1 MNNLYEENKT
11 YYSRAIKPGIIQS
24 ILLFLFITLS
34 YTYPTYA
41 QNDWIPQ
48 HPRLLFTSNEEIQV
62 RKLIK
67 ENQEAKELAN
77 FLKNRADSLITLP
90 QIPYE
95 MNRYGNM
102 LYTSRAYVE
111 RLGTLALA
119 YRLYGEKKYL
129 HAAEQTLQWVCN
141 YPDWDPKHYLDTA
154 EMTTAVAIA
163 YDWLYTALPA
173 STKKLVKKSI
183 YKNAITRVLQEY
195 EKGELGS
202 WAKRETNWNVV
213 CNTGMVLGALA
224 VAEDYPQ
231 EARTILENAARFMPN
246 CLKHFAPDGVC
257 YEGPSYW
264 GYTASYLSLYLKAV
278 TDNGG
283 DKGKIGQLPGIEHTA
298 LYYKRTLSP
307 SGRIFNFANAHEEP
321 LNTPAFFLFSKL
333 YHQPEV
339 AEWYRGEIQKTIR
352 KQQPLHQLFYLS
364 LPWYNNT
371 HPNPQ
376 AALPKLEVYHNSIN
390 DIIVVNGKRNV
401 QGSIFLTAKG
411 GEPMQAHQQMDCG
424 TFVLESE
431 GVRWTD
437 DLGSD
442 DYNLPGFWDYK
453 PGGQR
458 WKYFRNNN
466 LSHNTIS
473 IDHQVQYAAGKA
485 FVCEEKTDIAQPY
498 AKLDMTSLYKN
509 QAESVFRTF
518 TLTDDQT
525 VEVKDEIKLSD
536 TQSTVSW
543 SVITKAT
550 VETNGNKAHLTHNG
564 KHFFIQIVSPTNA
577 TFTSRP
583 AQNTSPKEYPIRNTT
598 ILEANCTFDQPDATI
613 KVRMS
618 SRPFLE
624 IAHGPYLQEVTTDG
638 ATFAFQTSQPSFSFI
653 ELKKEGEEDSN
664 NYAGSQ
670 HGLKQADATFFAI
683 RAEELQPNTTYQY
696 RIHAKE
702 IKSFQPYKVVFGDSI
717 ASPWY
722 TFRTIDPKQKG
733 GSIFITSDMHSNPK
747 LLKNLLERC
756 DYKTCTSFF
765 YAGDM
770 MNYMTENGEHPFTSF
785 IDTSVELFATSIPFE
800 FVRGNHETR
809 GNMARIFPSFFPKQ
823 NGKIYGSYLM
833 GDVMVIMLDT
843 GEDKS
848 DSHPVYAGL
857 TDFDNYRS
865 EQARWLEK
873 VVKSKEFK
881 KAKYRIVISHFP
893 LVVDKEWEKGTTWK
907 GCQDASRKFLPI
919 LNRAGIDLIV
929 AGHTH
934 RFFYHKP
941 EESGNQCPVLEQGA
955 MCATRLDLTDANIHI
970 KVIGE
975 NGEILLD
982 KIQKKHRPKIN

>member
-1 MNNLYEENKT
+1 MNNLHEKNKT

-67 ENQEAKELAN
+67 ENQEAQELAR
-77 FLKNRADSLITLP
+77 FLKNRADSLITLA

-111 RLGTLALA
+111 RLGILALA
-119 YRLYGEKKYL
+119 YRLYGEKMYL
-129 HAAEQTLQWVCN
+129 NAAEQTLQWVCN

-183 YKNAITRVLQEY
+183 YKNAISRVLQEY
-195 EKGELGS
+195 EKGGPGS

-213 CNTGMVLGALA
+213 CNTGMVLGTLA

-307 SGRIFNFANAHEEP
+307 TGRIFNFANAHEEA

-333 YHQPEV
+333 YHQSEV
-339 AEWYRGEIQKTIR
+339 AEWYRGEIKKTIR
-352 KQQPLHQLFYLS
+352 QQQPLHQLFYLS
-364 LPWYNNT
+364 LPWYDNA

-485 FVCEEKTDIAQPY
+485 FVCEEKTDIDQPY

-564 KHFFIQIVSPTNA
+564 KHFYIQIVSPTNA

-848 DSHPVYAGL
+848 DNHPVYAGL

-881 KAKYRIVISHFP
+881 KAKYKIVISHFP

-934 RFFYHKP
+934 RFFYHEP

-955 MCATRLDLTDANIHI
+955 MCATRLDLADGNIHI
-970 KVIGE
+970 KVIGK

-982 KIQKKHRPKIN
+982 KNLK

>member
-1 MNNLYEENKT
+1 MNNLHEENKI
-11 YYSRAIKPGIIQS
+11 YYSRAIKPGLTQS

-34 YTYPTYA
+34 CTYPTYA

-62 RKLIK
+62 RELIK
-67 ENQEAKELAN
+67 QNQEVQELAR
-77 FLKNRADSLITLP
+77 FLKNRADSLATLK
-90 QIPYE
+90 QIPYK
-95 MNRYGNM
+95 MDKYGNM
-102 LYTSRAYVE
+102 LHVSRAYVD

-129 HAAEQTLQWVCN
+129 EAANRTLIWVCN
-141 YPDWDPKHYLDTA
+141 FPDWDPKHYLDTA

-163 YDWLYTALPA
+163 YDWLFEALPI
-173 STKKLVKKSI
+173 STRKLVKESI
-183 YKNAITRVLQEY
+183 YRNAIVRVLKEY
-195 EKGELGS
+195 EQGGPGS

-213 CNTGMVLGALA
+213 CNAGMVLGALA

-231 EARTILENAARFMPN
+231 ETEDILKNAARYMPN

-257 YEGPSYW
+257 YESPAYW
-264 GYTASYLSLYLKAV
+264 GYTASYLALYLKAV

-283 DKGKIGQLPGIEHTA
+283 DRGGISQLPGLDKTA
-298 LYYKRTLSP
+298 LFYKRMLTP
-307 SGRIFNFANAHEEP
+307 SGQRFNYGNASGDRES
-321 LNTPAFFLFSKL
+321 TPAFFLFSRL
-333 YHQPEV
+333 YDQPEV
-339 AEWYRGEIQKTIR
+339 AAWYRSEVKAVIATSDR
-352 KQQPLHQLFYLS
+352 WWHQLFFLA
-364 LPWYNNT
+364 LPWWDNSPAT
-371 HPNPQ
+371 KTASVPR
-376 AALPKLEVYHNSIN
+376 LEIYHNSIN
-390 DIIVVNGKRNV
+390 DLIALNGNRKIK
-401 QGSIFLTAKG
+401 GSLCLLAKG
-411 GEPMQAHQQMDCG
+411 GKPMEAHQQLDGG
-424 TFVLESE
+424 TFIVESDSIL
-431 GVRWTD
+431 WLT

-442 DYNLPGFWDYK
+442 DYSLPGFWDGK
-453 PGGQR
+453 QGGQR
-458 WKYFRNNN
+458 WKYLRNNN
-466 LSHNTIS
+466 LGHNVIN
-473 IDHQVQYAAGKA
+473 IDYQLQYAPGHA
-485 FVCEEKTDIAQPY
+485 FVCEEKADSAQPY
-498 AKLDMTSLYKN
+498 ARLNLTSLYQG
-509 QAESVFRTF
+509 QAQSVYRTF
-518 TLTDDQT
+518 TLKDDRTAEITD
-525 VEVKDEIKLSD
+525 EVKLTDLKSSVYWNAI
-536 TQSTVSW
+536 TQ
-543 SVITKAT
+543 AH
-550 VETNGNKAHLTHNG
+550 VETKGNQAHLTLNG
-564 KHFFIQIVSPTNA
+564 KHFYMQIISPTNA

-624 IAHGPYLQEVTTDG
+624 IAHGPYLQEVTTAG

-653 ELKKEGEEDSN
+653 ELKKEGEEHSN

-683 RAEELQPNTTYQY
+683 RTEELQPNTTYQY

-717 ASPWY
+717 ASSWY
-722 TFRTIDPKQKG
+722 TFHTIDPKQKG

-785 IDTSVELFATSIPFE
+785 IDTSVEMFATSIPFE

-934 RFFYHKP
+934 RFFYHEP
-941 EESGNQCPVLEQGA
+941 GETGNLCPVLEQGHNS
-955 MCATRLDLTDANIHI
+955 ATRLDLADGRIHI
-970 KVIGE
+970 KVIGKD
-975 NGEILLD
+975 GEILLD
-982 KIQKKHRPKIN
+982 KILK

>member
-1 MNNLYEENKT
+1 MNNLHEENKA

-67 ENQEAKELAN
+67 ENQEAQELAR
-77 FLKNRADSLITLP
+77 FLKNRADSLITLA

-111 RLGTLALA
+111 RLGILALA

-129 HAAEQTLQWVCN
+129 NAAEQTLQWVCN

-183 YKNAITRVLQEY
+183 YKNAISRVLQEY
-195 EKGELGS
+195 EKGGPGS

-307 SGRIFNFANAHEEP
+307 TGRIFNFANAHEEA

-333 YHQPEV
+333 YHQSEV
-339 AEWYRGEIQKTIR
+339 AEWYRGEIKKTIR
-352 KQQPLHQLFYLS
+352 QQQPLHQLFYLS
-364 LPWYNNT
+364 LPWYDNT
-371 HPNPQ
+371 HPNPL

-473 IDHQVQYAAGKA
+473 INHQVQYAAGKA
-485 FVCEEKTDIAQPY
+485 FVCEEKTDIDQPY

-564 KHFFIQIVSPTNA
+564 KHFYIQIVSPTNA

-785 IDTSVELFATSIPFE
+785 IDTSVEMFATSIPFE

-934 RFFYHKP
+934 RFFYHEP

-955 MCATRLDLTDANIHI
+955 MCATRLDLADGNIHI
-970 KVIGE
+970 KVIGK

-982 KIQKKHRPKIN
+982 KNLK

>member
-1 MNNLYEENKT
+1 MNNLHEKNKT

-67 ENQEAKELAN
+67 ENQEAQELAR
-77 FLKNRADSLITLP
+77 FLKNRADSLITLA

-111 RLGTLALA
+111 RLGILALA
-119 YRLYGEKKYL
+119 YRLYGEKMYL
-129 HAAEQTLQWVCN
+129 NAAEQTLQWVCN

-163 YDWLYTALPA
+163 YDWLYTTLPA

-183 YKNAITRVLQEY
+183 YKNAISRVLQEY
-195 EKGELGS
+195 EKGGPGS

-307 SGRIFNFANAHEEP
+307 TGRIFNFANAHEEA

-333 YHQPEV
+333 YHQSEV
-339 AEWYRGEIQKTIR
+339 AEWYRGEIKKTIR
-352 KQQPLHQLFYLS
+352 QQQPLHQLFYLS
-364 LPWYNNT
+364 LPWYDNT
-371 HPNPQ
+371 HPNPL

-473 IDHQVQYAAGKA
+473 INHQVQYAAGKA
-485 FVCEEKTDIAQPY
+485 FVCEEKTDIDQPY

-564 KHFFIQIVSPTNA
+564 KHFYIQIVSPTNA

-702 IKSFQPYKVVFGDSI
+702 IKSFQPYKVAFGDSI

-785 IDTSVELFATSIPFE
+785 IDTSVEMFATSIPFE

-893 LVVDKEWEKGTTWK
+893 LVVDKDWEKGTTWK

-934 RFFYHKP
+934 RFFYHEP

-955 MCATRLDLTDANIHI
+955 MCATRLDLADGNIHI
-970 KVIGE
+970 KVIGK

-982 KIQKKHRPKIN
+982 KNLEGPVPPL

>member
-1 MNNLYEENKT
+1 MNNLHEKNKT

-67 ENQEAKELAN
+67 ENQEAQELAR
-77 FLKNRADSLITLP
+77 FLKNRADSLITLA

-111 RLGTLALA
+111 RLGILALA

-129 HAAEQTLQWVCN
+129 NAAEQTLQWVCN

-183 YKNAITRVLQEY
+183 YKNAISRVLQEY
-195 EKGELGS
+195 EKGGPGS

-307 SGRIFNFANAHEEP
+307 TGRIFNFANAHEEA

-333 YHQPEV
+333 YHQSEV
-339 AEWYRGEIQKTIR
+339 AEWYRGEIKKTIR
-352 KQQPLHQLFYLS
+352 QQQPLHQLFYLS
-364 LPWYNNT
+364 LPWYDNT
-371 HPNPQ
+371 HPNPL

-485 FVCEEKTDIAQPY
+485 FVCEEKTDIDQPY

-564 KHFFIQIVSPTNA
+564 KHFYIQIVSPTNA

-848 DSHPVYAGL
+848 DTHPVYAGL

-893 LVVDKEWEKGTTWK
+893 LVADKEWEKGTTWK
-907 GCQDASRKFLPI
+907 GCQDASQKFLPI
-919 LNRAGIDLIV
+919 LNHAGIDLIV

-934 RFFYHKP
+934 RFFYHEP
-941 EESGNQCPVLEQGA
+941 GESGNQCPVLEQGA
-955 MCATRLDLTDANIHI
+955 MCATRLDLSDGNIHI
-970 KVIGE
+970 KVIGK
-975 NGEILLD
+975 NGEALLN
-982 KIQKKHRPKIN
+982 KTLK

>member
-1 MNNLYEENKT
+1 MNNLHEKNKT

-67 ENQEAKELAN
+67 ENQEAQELAR
-77 FLKNRADSLITLP
+77 FLKNRADSLITLA

-111 RLGTLALA
+111 RLGILALA

-129 HAAEQTLQWVCN
+129 NAAEQTLQWVCN

-183 YKNAITRVLQEY
+183 YKNAISRVLQEY
-195 EKGELGS
+195 EKGGPGS

-307 SGRIFNFANAHEEP
+307 TGRIFNFANAHEEA

-333 YHQPEV
+333 YHQSEV
-339 AEWYRGEIQKTIR
+339 AEWYRGEIKKTIR
-352 KQQPLHQLFYLS
+352 QQQPLHQLFYLS
-364 LPWYNNT
+364 LPWYDNT
-371 HPNPQ
+371 HPNPL

-485 FVCEEKTDIAQPY
+485 FVCEEKTDIDQPY

-564 KHFFIQIVSPTNA
+564 KHFYIQIVSPTNA

-848 DSHPVYAGL
+848 DTHPVYAGL

-873 VVKSKEFK
+873 VVKSKDFK

-893 LVVDKEWEKGTTWK
+893 LVSDKEWEKGTTWK
-907 GCQDASRKFLPI
+907 GCQDASQKFLPI
-919 LNRAGIDLIV
+919 LNHAGIDLIV

-934 RFFYHKP
+934 RFFYHEP
-941 EESGNQCPVLEQGA
+941 GESGNQCPVLEQGA
-955 MCATRLDLTDANIHI
+955 MCATRLDLNDGNIHI
-970 KVIGE
+970 KVIGK
-975 NGEILLD
+975 NGEALLN
-982 KIQKKHRPKIN
+982 KTLK

>member
-1 MNNLYEENKT
+1 MNNLHEENKT

-48 HPRLLFTSNEEIQV
+48 HPRLLFTPNEEIQV

-77 FLKNRADSLITLP
+77 FLKKRADSLIMLA

-129 HAAEQTLQWVCN
+129 NAAEQILQWVCN

-364 LPWYNNT
+364 LPWYDNT

-583 AQNTSPKEYPIRNTT
+583 AQNTSPKEYLIRNTT

-929 AGHTH
+929 VGHTH

-955 MCATRLDLTDANIHI
+955 MCATRLDLTDGNIHI
-970 KVIGE
+970 KVIGK

>member
-1 MNNLYEENKT
+1 MNNLHEKNKT

-67 ENQEAKELAN
+67 ENQEAQELAR
-77 FLKNRADSLITLP
+77 FLKNRADSLITLA

-111 RLGTLALA
+111 RLGILALA
-119 YRLYGEKKYL
+119 YRLYGEKMYL
-129 HAAEQTLQWVCN
+129 NAAEQTLQWVCN

-183 YKNAITRVLQEY
+183 YKNAISRVLQEY
-195 EKGELGS
+195 EKGGPGS

-213 CNTGMVLGALA
+213 CNTGMVLGTLA

-307 SGRIFNFANAHEEP
+307 TGRIFNFANAHEEA

-333 YHQPEV
+333 YHQSEV
-339 AEWYRGEIQKTIR
+339 AEWYRGEIKKTIR
-352 KQQPLHQLFYLS
+352 QQQPLHQLFYLS
-364 LPWYNNT
+364 LPWYDNT
-371 HPNPQ
+371 HPNPL

-411 GEPMQAHQQMDCG
+411 GKPMQAHQQMDCG

-473 IDHQVQYAAGKA
+473 INHQVQYAAGKA
-485 FVCEEKTDIAQPY
+485 FVCEEKTDIVQPY

-564 KHFFIQIVSPTNA
+564 KHFYIQIVSPTNV

-664 NYAGSQ
+664 NYVGSQ

-785 IDTSVELFATSIPFE
+785 IDTSVEMFATSIPFE

-893 LVVDKEWEKGTTWK
+893 LVVDKDWEKGTTWK

-934 RFFYHKP
+934 RFFYHEP

-955 MCATRLDLTDANIHI
+955 MCATRLDLADGNIHI
-970 KVIGE
+970 KVIGK

-982 KIQKKHRPKIN
+982 KNLK

>member
-1 MNNLYEENKT
+1 MNNLHEKNKT
-11 YYSRAIKPGIIQS
+11 YYRRAIKPGIIQS

-67 ENQEAKELAN
+67 ENQEAQELAR
-77 FLKNRADSLITLP
+77 FLKNRADSLITLA

-111 RLGTLALA
+111 RLGILALA

-129 HAAEQTLQWVCN
+129 NAAEQTLQWVCN
-141 YPDWDPKHYLDTA
+141 YPNWDPKHYLDTA

-183 YKNAITRVLQEY
+183 YKNAISRVLQEY
-195 EKGELGS
+195 EKGGPGS

-307 SGRIFNFANAHEEP
+307 TGRIFNFANAHEEA

-333 YHQPEV
+333 YHQSEV
-339 AEWYRGEIQKTIR
+339 AEWYRGEIKKTIR
-352 KQQPLHQLFYLS
+352 QQQPLHQLFYLS
-364 LPWYNNT
+364 LPWYDNT
-371 HPNPQ
+371 HPNPL

-473 IDHQVQYAAGKA
+473 INHQVQYAAGKA
-485 FVCEEKTDIAQPY
+485 FVCEEKTDIDQPY

-564 KHFFIQIVSPTNA
+564 KHFYIQIVSPTNA

-785 IDTSVELFATSIPFE
+785 IDTSVEMFATSIPFE

-848 DSHPVYAGL
+848 DNHPVYAGL

-893 LVVDKEWEKGTTWK
+893 LVVDKDWEKGTTWK

-934 RFFYHKP
+934 RFFYHEP

-955 MCATRLDLTDANIHI
+955 MCATRLDLADGNIHI
-970 KVIGE
+970 KVIGK

-982 KIQKKHRPKIN
+982 KNLK

>member
-1 MNNLYEENKT
+1 MNNLHEKNKT

-67 ENQEAKELAN
+67 ENQEAQELAR
-77 FLKNRADSLITLP
+77 FLKNRADSLITLA

-111 RLGTLALA
+111 RLGILALA

-129 HAAEQTLQWVCN
+129 NAAEQTLQWVCN

-183 YKNAITRVLQEY
+183 YKNAISRVLQEY
-195 EKGELGS
+195 EKGGPGS

-307 SGRIFNFANAHEEP
+307 TGRIFNFANAHEEA

-333 YHQPEV
+333 YHQSEV
-339 AEWYRGEIQKTIR
+339 AEWYRGEIKKTIR
-352 KQQPLHQLFYLS
+352 QQQPLHQLFYLS
-364 LPWYNNT
+364 LPWYDNT
-371 HPNPQ
+371 HPNPL

-485 FVCEEKTDIAQPY
+485 FVCEEKTDIDQPY

-564 KHFFIQIVSPTNA
+564 KHFYIQIVSPTNA

-848 DSHPVYAGL
+848 DNHPVYAGL

-934 RFFYHKP
+934 RFFYHEP

-955 MCATRLDLTDANIHI
+955 MCATRLDLADGNIHI
-970 KVIGE
+970 KVIGK
-975 NGEILLD
+975 NGEALLN
-982 KIQKKHRPKIN
+982 KTLK

>member
-1 MNNLYEENKT
+1 MNNLHEKNKT

-67 ENQEAKELAN
+67 ENQEAQELAR
-77 FLKNRADSLITLP
+77 FLKNRADSLITLA

-111 RLGTLALA
+111 RLGILALA

-129 HAAEQTLQWVCN
+129 NAAEQTLQWVCN

-183 YKNAITRVLQEY
+183 YKNAISRVLQEY
-195 EKGELGS
+195 EKGGPGS

-307 SGRIFNFANAHEEP
+307 TGRIFNFANAHEEA

-333 YHQPEV
+333 YHQSEV
-339 AEWYRGEIQKTIR
+339 AEWYRGEIKKTIR
-352 KQQPLHQLFYLS
+352 QQQPLHQLFYLS
-364 LPWYNNT
+364 LPWYDNT
-371 HPNPQ
+371 HPNPL

-485 FVCEEKTDIAQPY
+485 FVCEEKTDIDQPY

-564 KHFFIQIVSPTNA
+564 KHFYIQIVSPTNA

-785 IDTSVELFATSIPFE
+785 IDTSVEMFATSIPFE

-848 DSHPVYAGL
+848 DTHPVYAGL

-893 LVVDKEWEKGTTWK
+893 LVSDKEWEKGTTWK
-907 GCQDASRKFLPI
+907 GCQDASQKFLPI
-919 LNRAGIDLIV
+919 LNHAGIDLIV

-934 RFFYHKP
+934 RFFYHEP
-941 EESGNQCPVLEQGA
+941 GESGNQCPVLEQGA
-955 MCATRLDLTDANIHI
+955 MCATRLDLSDGNIHI
-970 KVIGE
+970 KVIGK
-975 NGEILLD
+975 NGEALLN
-982 KIQKKHRPKIN
+982 KTLK

>member
-1 MNNLYEENKT
+1 MNNLHEKNKT

-67 ENQEAKELAN
+67 ENQEAQELAR
-77 FLKNRADSLITLP
+77 FLKNRADSLITLA

-111 RLGTLALA
+111 RLGILALA

-129 HAAEQTLQWVCN
+129 NAAEQTLQWVCN

-183 YKNAITRVLQEY
+183 YKNAISRVLQEY
-195 EKGELGS
+195 EKGGPGS

-307 SGRIFNFANAHEEP
+307 TGRIFNFANAHEEA

-333 YHQPEV
+333 YHQSEV
-339 AEWYRGEIQKTIR
+339 AEWYRGEIKKTIR
-352 KQQPLHQLFYLS
+352 QQQPLHQLFYLS
-364 LPWYNNT
+364 LPWYDNT
-371 HPNPQ
+371 HPNPL

-485 FVCEEKTDIAQPY
+485 FVCEEKTDIDQPY

-525 VEVKDEIKLSD
+525 IEVKDEIKLSD

-564 KHFFIQIVSPTNA
+564 KHFYIQIVSPTNA

-664 NYAGSQ
+664 NYAGLQ

-717 ASPWY
+717 ASSWY
-722 TFRTIDPKQKG
+722 TFRTIDPKLKG

-785 IDTSVELFATSIPFE
+785 IDTSVEMFATSIPFE

-907 GCQDASRKFLPI
+907 GCQDASQKFLPI
-919 LNRAGIDLIV
+919 LNRVGIDLIV

-934 RFFYHKP
+934 RFFYHEP

-955 MCATRLDLTDANIHI
+955 MCATRLDLADGNIHI
-970 KVIGE
+970 KVIGK

-982 KIQKKHRPKIN
+982 KNLK

>member
-1 MNNLYEENKT
+1 MNNLHEENKA

-67 ENQEAKELAN
+67 ENQEAQELAR
-77 FLKNRADSLITLP
+77 FLKNRADSLITLA

-111 RLGTLALA
+111 RLGILALA

-129 HAAEQTLQWVCN
+129 NAAEQTLQWVCN

-154 EMTTAVAIA
+154 EMTTAVAIT

-183 YKNAITRVLQEY
+183 YKNAISRVLQEY
-195 EKGELGS
+195 EKGGPGS

-307 SGRIFNFANAHEEP
+307 TGRIFNFANAHEEA

-333 YHQPEV
+333 YHQSEV
-339 AEWYRGEIQKTIR
+339 AEWYRGEIKKTIR
-352 KQQPLHQLFYLS
+352 QQQPLHQLFYLS
-364 LPWYNNT
+364 LPWYDNT
-371 HPNPQ
+371 HPNPL

-473 IDHQVQYAAGKA
+473 INHQVQYAAGKA
-485 FVCEEKTDIAQPY
+485 FVCEEKTDIDQPY

-564 KHFFIQIVSPTNA
+564 KHFYIQIVSPTNA

-785 IDTSVELFATSIPFE
+785 IDTSVEMFATSIPFE

-934 RFFYHKP
+934 RFFYHEP

-955 MCATRLDLTDANIHI
+955 MCATRLDLADGNIHI
-970 KVIGE
+970 KVIGK

-982 KIQKKHRPKIN
+982 KNLK

>member
-1 MNNLYEENKT
+1 MNNLHEKNKT

-67 ENQEAKELAN
+67 ENQEAQELAR
-77 FLKNRADSLITLP
+77 FLKNRADSLITLA

-111 RLGTLALA
+111 RLGILALA

-129 HAAEQTLQWVCN
+129 NAAEQTLQWVCN

-183 YKNAITRVLQEY
+183 YKNAISRVLQEY
-195 EKGELGS
+195 EKGGPGS

-307 SGRIFNFANAHEEP
+307 TGRIFNFANAHEEA

-333 YHQPEV
+333 YHQSEV
-339 AEWYRGEIQKTIR
+339 AEWYRGEIKKTIR
-352 KQQPLHQLFYLS
+352 QQQPLHQLFYLS
-364 LPWYNNT
+364 LPWYDNT
-371 HPNPQ
+371 HPNPL

-485 FVCEEKTDIAQPY
+485 FVCEEKTDIDQPY

-564 KHFFIQIVSPTNA
+564 KHFYIQIVSPTNA

-756 DYKTCTSFF
+756 DYQTCTSFF

-848 DSHPVYAGL
+848 DNHPVYAGL

-934 RFFYHKP
+934 RFFYHEP

-955 MCATRLDLTDANIHI
+955 MCATRLDLADGNIHI
-970 KVIGE
+970 KVIGK
-975 NGEILLD
+975 NGEALLN
-982 KIQKKHRPKIN
+982 KTLK

>member
-1 MNNLYEENKT
+1 MNNLHEKNKT

-67 ENQEAKELAN
+67 ENQEAQELAR
-77 FLKNRADSLITLP
+77 FLKNRADSLITLA

-111 RLGTLALA
+111 RLGILALA
-119 YRLYGEKKYL
+119 YRLYGEKMYL
-129 HAAEQTLQWVCN
+129 NAAEQTLQWVCN
-141 YPDWDPKHYLDTA
+141 YPDWNPKHYLDTA

-183 YKNAITRVLQEY
+183 YKNAISRVLQEY
-195 EKGELGS
+195 EKGGPGS

-307 SGRIFNFANAHEEP
+307 TGRIFNFANAHEEA

-333 YHQPEV
+333 YHQSEV
-339 AEWYRGEIQKTIR
+339 AEWYRGEIKKTIR
-352 KQQPLHQLFYLS
+352 QQQPLHQLFYLS
-364 LPWYNNT
+364 LPWYDNT
-371 HPNPQ
+371 HPNPL

-401 QGSIFLTAKG
+401 QGSISLTAKG

-473 IDHQVQYAAGKA
+473 INHQVQYAAGKA
-485 FVCEEKTDIAQPY
+485 FVCEEKTDIDQPY

-564 KHFFIQIVSPTNA
+564 KHFYIQIVSPTNA

-907 GCQDASRKFLPI
+907 GCQDASQKFLPI

-934 RFFYHKP
+934 RFFYHEP
-941 EESGNQCPVLEQGA
+941 GETGNLCPVLEQGHNS
-955 MCATRLDLTDANIHI
+955 ATRLDLADGRIHI
-970 KVIGE
+970 KVIGKD
-975 NGEILLD
+975 GEILLD
-982 KIQKKHRPKIN
+982 KILK

>member
-1 MNNLYEENKT
+1 MNNLHEKNKT

-67 ENQEAKELAN
+67 ENQEAQELAR
-77 FLKNRADSLITLP
+77 FLKNRADSLITLA

-111 RLGTLALA
+111 RLGILALA
-119 YRLYGEKKYL
+119 YRLYGEKMYL
-129 HAAEQTLQWVCN
+129 NAAEQTLQWVCN
-141 YPDWDPKHYLDTA
+141 YPDWNPKHYLDTA

-183 YKNAITRVLQEY
+183 YKNAISRVLQEY
-195 EKGELGS
+195 EKGGPGS

-307 SGRIFNFANAHEEP
+307 TGRIFNFANAHEEA

-333 YHQPEV
+333 YHQSEV
-339 AEWYRGEIQKTIR
+339 AEWYRGEIKKTIR
-352 KQQPLHQLFYLS
+352 QQQPLHQLFYLS
-364 LPWYNNT
+364 LPWYDNT
-371 HPNPQ
+371 HPNPL

-473 IDHQVQYAAGKA
+473 INHQVQYAAGKA
-485 FVCEEKTDIAQPY
+485 FVCEEKTDIDQPY

-564 KHFFIQIVSPTNA
+564 KHFYIQIVSPTNA

-907 GCQDASRKFLPI
+907 GCQDASQKFLPI

-934 RFFYHKP
+934 RFFYHEP
-941 EESGNQCPVLEQGA
+941 GETGNLCPVLEQGHNS
-955 MCATRLDLTDANIHI
+955 ATRLDLADGRIHI
-970 KVIGE
+970 KVIGKD
-975 NGEILLD
+975 GEILLD
-982 KIQKKHRPKIN
+982 KILK

>member
-1 MNNLYEENKT
+1 MNNLHEKNKT

-67 ENQEAKELAN
+67 ENQEAQELAR
-77 FLKNRADSLITLP
+77 FLKNRADSLITLA

-111 RLGTLALA
+111 RLGILALA

-129 HAAEQTLQWVCN
+129 NAAEQTLQWVCN

-183 YKNAITRVLQEY
+183 YKNAISRVLQEY
-195 EKGELGS
+195 EKGGPGS

-307 SGRIFNFANAHEEP
+307 TGRIFNFANAHEEA

-333 YHQPEV
+333 YHQSEV
-339 AEWYRGEIQKTIR
+339 AEWYRGEIKKTIR
-352 KQQPLHQLFYLS
+352 QQQPLHQLFYLS
-364 LPWYNNT
+364 LPWYDNT
-371 HPNPQ
+371 HPNPL

-485 FVCEEKTDIAQPY
+485 FVCEEKTDINQPY

-564 KHFFIQIVSPTNA
+564 KHFYIQIVSPTNA

-848 DSHPVYAGL
+848 DNHPVYAGL

-934 RFFYHKP
+934 RFFYHEP

-955 MCATRLDLTDANIHI
+955 MCATRLDLADGNIHI
-970 KVIGE
+970 KVIGK
-975 NGEILLD
+975 NGEALLN
-982 KIQKKHRPKIN
+982 KTLK

>member
-1 MNNLYEENKT
+1 MNNLHEKNKT

-67 ENQEAKELAN
+67 ENQEAQELAR
-77 FLKNRADSLITLP
+77 FLKNRADSLITLA

-111 RLGTLALA
+111 RLGILALA

-129 HAAEQTLQWVCN
+129 NAAEQTLQWVCN

-183 YKNAITRVLQEY
+183 YKNAISRVLQEY
-195 EKGELGS
+195 EKGGPGS

-224 VAEDYPQ
+224 IAEDYPQ
-231 EARTILENAARFMPN
+231 EVRTILENAARFMPN

-364 LPWYNNT
+364 LPWYDNT
-371 HPNPQ
+371 HPNPL

-473 IDHQVQYAAGKA
+473 INHQVQYAAGKA
-485 FVCEEKTDIAQPY
+485 FVCEEKTDIDQPY

-564 KHFFIQIVSPTNA
+564 KHFYIQIVSPTNA

-583 AQNTSPKEYPIRNTT
+583 AQNTSSKEYPIRNTT

-653 ELKKEGEEDSN
+653 ELKKEGEEHSN

-717 ASPWY
+717 ASSWY

-785 IDTSVELFATSIPFE
+785 IDTSVEMFATSIPFE

-848 DSHPVYAGL
+848 DNHPVYAGL

-934 RFFYHKP
+934 RFFYHEP

-955 MCATRLDLTDANIHI
+955 MCATRLDLADGNIHI
-970 KVIGE
+970 KVIGK

-982 KIQKKHRPKIN
+982 KNLK

>member
-1 MNNLYEENKT
+1 MNNLHEKNKT

-67 ENQEAKELAN
+67 ENQEAQELAR
-77 FLKNRADSLITLP
+77 FLKNRADSLITLA

-111 RLGTLALA
+111 RLGILALA

-129 HAAEQTLQWVCN
+129 NAAEQTLQWVCN

-154 EMTTAVAIA
+154 EMTTAVAIT

-183 YKNAITRVLQEY
+183 YKNAISRVLQEY
-195 EKGELGS
+195 KKGGPGS

-307 SGRIFNFANAHEEP
+307 TGRIFNFANAHEEA

-333 YHQPEV
+333 YHQSEV
-339 AEWYRGEIQKTIR
+339 AEWYRGEIKKTIR
-352 KQQPLHQLFYLS
+352 QQQPLHQLFYLS
-364 LPWYNNT
+364 LPWYDNT
-371 HPNPQ
+371 HPNPL

-390 DIIVVNGKRNV
+390 DIIVVNGKRDV

-485 FVCEEKTDIAQPY
+485 FVCEEKTDIDQPY

-564 KHFFIQIVSPTNA
+564 KHFYIQIVSPTNA

-785 IDTSVELFATSIPFE
+785 IDTSVEMFATSIPFE

-848 DSHPVYAGL
+848 DSHPVYARL

-934 RFFYHKP
+934 RFFYHEP

-955 MCATRLDLTDANIHI
+955 MCATRLDLADGNIHI
-970 KVIGE
+970 KVIGK

-982 KIQKKHRPKIN
+982 KNLK

>member
-1 MNNLYEENKT
+1 MNNLHEENKA
-11 YYSRAIKPGIIQS
+11 YYSRVIKPGIIQS

-67 ENQEAKELAN
+67 ENQEAQELAR
-77 FLKNRADSLITLP
+77 FLKNRADSLITLA

-111 RLGTLALA
+111 RLGILALA

-129 HAAEQTLQWVCN
+129 NAAEQTLQWVCN

-183 YKNAITRVLQEY
+183 YKNAISRVLQEY
-195 EKGELGS
+195 EKGGPGS

-307 SGRIFNFANAHEEP
+307 TGRIFNFANAHEEA

-333 YHQPEV
+333 YHQSEV
-339 AEWYRGEIQKTIR
+339 AEWYRGEIKKTIR
-352 KQQPLHQLFYLS
+352 QQQPLHQLFYLS
-364 LPWYNNT
+364 LPWYDNT
-371 HPNPQ
+371 HPNPL

-473 IDHQVQYAAGKA
+473 INHQVQYAAGKA
-485 FVCEEKTDIAQPY
+485 FVCEEKTDIDQPY

-564 KHFFIQIVSPTNA
+564 KHFYIQIVSPTNA

-785 IDTSVELFATSIPFE
+785 IDTSVEMFATSIPFE

-893 LVVDKEWEKGTTWK
+893 LVVDKDWEKGTTWK

-934 RFFYHKP
+934 RFFYHEP

-955 MCATRLDLTDANIHI
+955 MCATRLDLADGNIHI
-970 KVIGE
+970 KVIGK

-982 KIQKKHRPKIN
+982 KNLK

>member
-1 MNNLYEENKT
+1 MNNLHEKNKT

-67 ENQEAKELAN
+67 ENQEAQELAR
-77 FLKNRADSLITLP
+77 FLKNRADSLITLA

-111 RLGTLALA
+111 RLGILALA

-129 HAAEQTLQWVCN
+129 NAAEQTLQWVCN

-183 YKNAITRVLQEY
+183 YKNAISRVLQEY
-195 EKGELGS
+195 EKGGPGS

-307 SGRIFNFANAHEEP
+307 TGRIFNFANAHEEA

-333 YHQPEV
+333 YHQSEV
-339 AEWYRGEIQKTIR
+339 AEWYRGEIKKTIR
-352 KQQPLHQLFYLS
+352 QQQPLHQLFYLS
-364 LPWYNNT
+364 LPWYDNT
-371 HPNPQ
+371 HPNPL

-473 IDHQVQYAAGKA
+473 INHQVQYAAGKA
-485 FVCEEKTDIAQPY
+485 FVCEEKTDIDQPY

-518 TLTDDQT
+518 TLTDGQT

-564 KHFFIQIVSPTNA
+564 KHFYIQIVSPTNA

-717 ASPWY
+717 ASSWY

-848 DSHPVYAGL
+848 DNHPVYAGL

-893 LVVDKEWEKGTTWK
+893 LVVDKDWEKGTTWK

-934 RFFYHKP
+934 RFFYHEP

-955 MCATRLDLTDANIHI
+955 MCATRLDLADGNIHI
-970 KVIGE
+970 KVIGK

-982 KIQKKHRPKIN
+982 KNLK

>member
-1 MNNLYEENKT
+1 MNNLHEENKT
-11 YYSRAIKPGIIQS
+11 YYRRAIKPGIIQS

-67 ENQEAKELAN
+67 ENQEAQELAR
-77 FLKNRADSLITLP
+77 FLKNRADSLITLA

-111 RLGTLALA
+111 RLGILALA

-129 HAAEQTLQWVCN
+129 NAAEQTLQWVCN

-173 STKKLVKKSI
+173 SIKKLVKKSI
-183 YKNAITRVLQEY
+183 YKNAISRVLQEY
-195 EKGELGS
+195 EKGGPGS

-307 SGRIFNFANAHEEP
+307 TGRIFNFANAHEEA

-333 YHQPEV
+333 YHQSEV
-339 AEWYRGEIQKTIR
+339 AEWYRGEIKKTIR
-352 KQQPLHQLFYLS
+352 QQQPLHQLFYLS
-364 LPWYNNT
+364 LPWYDNT
-371 HPNPQ
+371 HPNPL

-473 IDHQVQYAAGKA
+473 INHQVQYAAGKA
-485 FVCEEKTDIAQPY
+485 FVCEEKTDIDQPY

-564 KHFFIQIVSPTNA
+564 KHFYIQIVSPTNA

-613 KVRMS
+613 KVHMS

-696 RIHAKE
+696 RIHTKE

-717 ASPWY
+717 ASSWY

-785 IDTSVELFATSIPFE
+785 IDTSVEMFATSIPFE

-919 LNRAGIDLIV
+919 LNHAGIDLIV

-955 MCATRLDLTDANIHI
+955 MCATRLDLTDGNIHI
-970 KVIGE
+970 KVIGK

>member
-1 MNNLYEENKT
+1 MNNLHEKNKT

-67 ENQEAKELAN
+67 ENQEAQELAR
-77 FLKNRADSLITLP
+77 FLKNRADSLITLA

-111 RLGTLALA
+111 RLGILALA

-129 HAAEQTLQWVCN
+129 NAAEQTLQWVCN

-183 YKNAITRVLQEY
+183 YKNAISRVLQEY
-195 EKGELGS
+195 EKGGPGS

-364 LPWYNNT
+364 LPWYDNT

-411 GEPMQAHQQMDCG
+411 GAPMQAHQQMDCG

-458 WKYFRNNN
+458 WKYFRNSN

-473 IDHQVQYAAGKA
+473 INHQVQYAAGKA
-485 FVCEEKTDIAQPY
+485 FVCEEKTDIVQPY

-525 VEVKDEIKLSD
+525 VEVKDEIKLFD

-564 KHFFIQIVSPTNA
+564 KHFYIQIVSPTNA

-717 ASPWY
+717 ASSWY

-785 IDTSVELFATSIPFE
+785 IDTSVEMFATSIPFE

-848 DSHPVYAGL
+848 DNHPVYAGL

-934 RFFYHKP
+934 RFFYHEP

-955 MCATRLDLTDANIHI
+955 MCATRLDLADGNIHI
-970 KVIGE
+970 KVIGK

-982 KIQKKHRPKIN
+982 KNLK

>member
-1 MNNLYEENKT
+1 MNNLHEKNKT

-67 ENQEAKELAN
+67 ENQEAQELAR
-77 FLKNRADSLITLP
+77 FLKNRADSLITLA

-111 RLGTLALA
+111 RLGILALA

-129 HAAEQTLQWVCN
+129 NAAEQTLQWVCN

-183 YKNAITRVLQEY
+183 YKNAISRVLQEY
-195 EKGELGS
+195 EKGGPGS

-307 SGRIFNFANAHEEP
+307 TGRIFNFANAHEEA

-333 YHQPEV
+333 YHQSEV
-339 AEWYRGEIQKTIR
+339 AEWYRGEIKKTIR
-352 KQQPLHQLFYLS
+352 QQQPLHQLFYLS
-364 LPWYNNT
+364 LPWYDNT
-371 HPNPQ
+371 HPNPL

-473 IDHQVQYAAGKA
+473 INHQVQYAAGKA
-485 FVCEEKTDIAQPY
+485 FVCEEKTDIDQPY

-564 KHFFIQIVSPTNA
+564 KHFYIQIVSPTNA

-618 SRPFLE
+618 SQPFLE

-785 IDTSVELFATSIPFE
+785 IDTSVEMFATSIPFE

-934 RFFYHKP
+934 RFFYHEP

-955 MCATRLDLTDANIHI
+955 MCATRLDLADGNIHI
-970 KVIGE
+970 KVIGK

-982 KIQKKHRPKIN
+982 KNLK

>member
-1 MNNLYEENKT
+1 MNFTQKHIENN
-11 YYSRAIKPGIIQS
+11 AILCRFLKMNIKNC
-24 ILLFLFITLS
+24 ILLLLFTLLM
-34 YTYPTYA
+34 PTCTILA
-41 QNDWIPQ
+41 QTDWLAQ
-48 HPRLLFTSNEEIQV
+48 HPRLLFTPNEEIQV
-62 RKLIK
+62 KELIKQNQDVRKL
-67 ENQEAKELAN
+67 AYY
-77 FLKNRADSLITLP
+77 LKNRADSLATLT

-102 LYTSRAYVE
+102 LYTSRAYVD
-111 RLGTLALA
+111 RLGTLALV

-129 HAAEQTLQWVCN
+129 DAADQALQWVCN
-141 YPDWDPKHYLDTA
+141 FPDWDPNHYLDTA

-163 YDWLYTALPA
+163 YDWLYKSLPA
-173 STKKLVKKSI
+173 STRKLIKNSI
-183 YKNAITRVLQEY
+183 YRNAIARVLKEY
-195 EKGELGS
+195 EKGGPGS

-231 EARTILENAARFMPN
+231 EARTILENAARYMPN

-283 DKGKIGQLPGIEHTA
+283 DKGKIGQLPGIENTA

-307 SGRIFNFANAHEEP
+307 SGRVFNFANAHDEA
-321 LNTPAFFLFSKL
+321 LNTPAFFLFSRL
-333 YHQPEV
+333 YSQAEV
-339 AEWYRGEIQKTIR
+339 AEWYRKEIGKVIQG
-352 KQQPLHQLFYLS
+352 QQPLHQLFFLS
-364 LPWYNNT
+364 LPWYDNAQ
-371 HPNPQ
+371 PNPQ
-376 AALPKLEVYHNSIN
+376 SSLPKLEVYHNTIN
-390 DIIVVNGKRNV
+390 DIIVLNGKRDV

-431 GVRWTD
+431 GIRWTD

-453 PGGQR
+453 PNGQR

-473 IDHQVQYAAGKA
+473 IDHQIQYAAGEA
-485 FVCEEKTDIAQPY
+485 FVCEEKADIAQPY
-498 AKLDMTSLYKN
+498 AKLDMTSLYKD

-518 TLTDDQT
+518 TLIDDQT
-525 VEVKDEIKLSD
+525 VEVTDEIKL
-536 TQSTVSW
+536 TNAQSTVSW
-543 SVITKAT
+543 SVITKAD
-550 VETNGNKAHLTHNG
+550 VETDGKTAHLTLNG
-564 KHFFIQIVSPTNA
+564 KHFYMQIISPTNA
-577 TFTSRP
+577 TFTSRL

-598 ILEANCTFDQPDATI
+598 IIEANCTFGQPDATI

-618 SRPFLE
+618 SRPFLK
-624 IAHGPYLQEVTTDG
+624 IAHGPYLQEVTTNG
-638 ATFAFQTSQPSFSFI
+638 ATFAFQTSNPSFSFI
-653 ELKKEGEEDSN
+653 ELKKKGEIQSN
-664 NYAGSQ
+664 NYSGSQ

-722 TFRTIDPKQKG
+722 TFRTIDPEQEG

-756 DYKTCTSFF
+756 DYQTCTSFF

-934 RFFYHKP
+934 RFFYHEP
-941 EESGNQCPVLEQGA
+941 GETGNLCPVLEQGHNS
-955 MCATRLDLTDANIHI
+955 ATRLDLADGRIHI
-970 KVIGE
+970 KVIGKD
-975 NGEILLD
+975 GEILLD
-982 KIQKKHRPKIN
+982 KILK